1 LTPRYQFSWEYT
13 LEDLFNF
20 ITNAPDLFTIDICIM
35 VVQRYC
41 KTTSSCSHTKDDF
54 HRLGD
59 EVEENDKKLLKEK
72 IRELKN
78 MIGEFSP
85 NTKEFKEEIE
95 RENLLGLLIDEDK
108 PLSVKEIADLIG
120 IREDV
125 ISEYQLDL
133 YKTGY

>member
-1 LTPRYQFSWEYT
+1 
-13 LEDLFNF
+13 
-20 ITNAPDLFTIDICIM
+20 M

-95 RENLLGLLIDEDK
+95 RENLLRLLIDEDK